1 MPKRG
6 VVTARN
12 EILSSL
18 SNQEPP
24 SGNVAFERGMIPID
38 ANSIIASMSDGVL
51 AVDTSGIV
59 LLCND
64 KFQILF
70 QIGGQIVGQKLNS
83 TIADGAISAVVNNT
97 IVSGESVET
106 EITLDTGKLSVYS
119 IRATPLVDGRGSISG
134 AVVVCSDITQ
144 LRRLEVVRQE
154 FVANVSHELKTPI
167 TAIVG
172 FAETLLSGAVVE
184 KEDLFRYT
192 GIIARQAQRLRSIV
206 DDLLKLSRLEQESS
220 VSKLDLSLEPVCEIL
235 RDAAELCSAK
245 AAEKGV
251 SFEFDCSSTLSV
263 RVDRSL
269 FGQAVVNL
277 VDNAIKYSKADG
289 VIVFTAKVFDD
300 EIALSV
306 KDFGAG
312 IDPSHI
318 PRLFERFY
326 RVDKGRSRDL
336 GGTGLGL
343 AIVKHVAQVHGG
355 RVTASSELGKG
366 SDFTL
371 WLPRP

>member
-1 MPKRG
+1 
-6 VVTARN
+6 
-12 EILSSL
+12 
-18 SNQEPP
+18 
-24 SGNVAFERGMIPID
+24 MIPID